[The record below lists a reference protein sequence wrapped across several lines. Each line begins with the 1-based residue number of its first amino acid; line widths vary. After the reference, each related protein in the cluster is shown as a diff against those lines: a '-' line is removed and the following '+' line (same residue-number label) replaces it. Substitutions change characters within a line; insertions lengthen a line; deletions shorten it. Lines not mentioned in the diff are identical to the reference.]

1 MTANYWSECARQ
13 EAEYLLHPASSISQ
27 LIADG
32 PGLIAAAQG
41 CEVTDEQGN
50 QLLDGVA
57 GLWCVNVGYGRYE
70 LAQVMKEAS
79 LQLSYYHSFSNA
91 TNPWQGALAKKLVDL
106 TPEPL
111 SKVFFGSG
119 GSDANDSLIKIAWH
133 YFALKQQPSKK
144 KVIARQQAYHGTS
157 VSTSSLTGLPSF
169 HNYYPLPLDFVLR
182 VECPHFYTR
191 GLKGET
197 EAQFCQRL
205 IDEIK
210 TTIEQEGAENIAAF
224 IAEPIMGAG
233 GVIPPPKDYFKKL
246 QPLLKQNDILL
257 IVDEVVCA
265 FGRTGHWFA
274 SEYFD
279 IEADML
285 SCAKGLSSGYF
296 PMSASLIS
304 DEIWQV
310 LVQGS
315 DKLGAFSHGYTYSGH
330 PVGAAVAL
338 ANIQILENEQL
349 IKKADDNGRWFQQ
362 VIREQ
367 LMLSDHVGEVRGLGL
382 LAGVQLVVDKQ
393 RAELPDP
400 AIKWPAKV
408 VAEMRKSG
416 VIARPLPGVG
426 SLALSPPLI
435 ISREQL
441 QRIVDV
447 MAHAIKVVTG

>member
-1 MTANYWSECARQ
+1 MSANYWSECAQQ
-13 EAEYLLHPASSISQ
+13 EAEYLLHPASSINQ
-27 LIADG
+27 LITDG
-32 PGLIAAAQG
+32 PGLITAAQG

-50 QLLDGVA
+50 SLLDGVA

-79 LQLSYYHSFSNA
+79 LQLAYYHSFSNA
-91 TNPWQGALAKKLVDL
+91 TNPWQGALAKKLVAL

-133 YFALKQQPSKK
+133 YFALKQQHSKK
-144 KVIARQQAYHGTS
+144 KIIARQQAYHGTS

-169 HNYYPLPLDFVLR
+169 HNHYPLPLDFVVR

-191 GLKGET
+191 GLEGET
-197 EAQFCQRL
+197 EAEFCQRL
-205 IDEIK
+205 MDEIEL
-210 TTIEQEGAENIAAF
+210 TIEREGAENIAAF

-246 QPLLKQNDILL
+246 QPILKQHDILL
-257 IVDEVVCA
+257 MVDEVVCG
-265 FGRTGHWFA
+265 FGRTGYWFA
-274 SEYFD
+274 SEYFG

-296 PMSASLIS
+296 PMSAAMIT
-304 DEIWQV
+304 DEIWQT

-315 DKLGAFSHGYTYSGH
+315 TQLGAFSHGYTYSGH

-338 ANIQILENEQL
+338 ANIQIIENEQL
-349 IKKADDNGRWFQQ
+349 VKKADENGRWFQQ
-362 VIREQ
+362 MISEQ
-367 LMLSDHVGEVRGLGL
+367 LMSLDHVGEVRGLGL
-382 LAGVQLVVDKQ
+382 LAGVQLVVDKE

-447 MAHAIKVVTG
+447 MAHAIEVVTR